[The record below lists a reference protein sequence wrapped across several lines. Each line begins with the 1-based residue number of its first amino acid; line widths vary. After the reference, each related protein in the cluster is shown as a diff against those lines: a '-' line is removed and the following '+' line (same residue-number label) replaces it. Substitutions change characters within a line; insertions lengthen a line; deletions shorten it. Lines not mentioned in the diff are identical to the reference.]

1 MPQQIS
7 VAGVPIPSDAPLFL
21 AVLVIHVAAGLT
33 CVAAGVLAM
42 LSPKRAGRHP
52 RGGTVYYWSLVVV
65 FISMGVLSAVRWAQD
80 YHLFMLGALSFI
92 AAYVG
97 RQAAPTRTQARIR
110 IHVIGMGLSYILLL
124 TAFYVDNGKHL
135 PLWRLLPPLAYW
147 LVPLA
152 VGAPIM
158 AWVLL
163 RHPLVRGE
171 RGVPLVPRA

>member
-1 MPQQIS
+1 MSTQIS

-33 CVAAGVLAM
+33 CVVAGVVAM

-52 RGGTVYYWSLVVV
+52 RLGTLYFWALVVV
-65 FISMGVLSAVRWAQD
+65 WVSMGILSAVRWAQD
-80 YHLFMLGALSFI
+80 YHLFILGTLSFL
-92 AAYVG
+92 AAFVG
-97 RQAAPTRTQARIR
+97 RQAAPTRTPARIR
-110 IHVIGMGLSYILLL
+110 VHVIGMGVSYILLL
-124 TAFYVDNGKHL
+124 TAFYVDNGKNL

-147 LVPLA
+147 LVPVA

-158 AWVLL
+158 GWVLL
-163 RHPLVRGE
+163 RHPVV